1 MKDNMYNVYKTNI
14 YESGY
19 NLKLDTSLFLA
30 INNQNV
36 ISKIEQILSDGN
48 VEDKLLTLQKK
59 EKEAFDRVSQSC
71 DEWTSIAKEVAL
83 VKAAKEYL
91 DAPEATNTNNCWIY
105 EKNVDTEYQSIS
117 NYVYQMF
124 FTIQE
129 NTVWNVVSKKSEPDY
144 WTVSW
149 SFCLNSQSEF
159 KNVMIAGQN
168 RKKYT
173 DKDKAYTYVKGR
185 KKAYSKY
192 FTEAYPPIPKKYAEH
207 FKKNGVLLPGYT
219 IEEV

>member
-1 MKDNMYNVYKTNI
+1 MKDNMYNVYKTNL
-14 YESGY
+14 YETGY

-71 DEWTSIAKEVAL
+71 DEWTSVAKEVAL

-105 EKNVDTEYQSIS
+105 EKVFCTEYQSIS

-124 FTIQE
+124 FTIDE
-129 NTVWNVVSKKSEPDY
+129 NTVLKY
-144 WTVSW
+144 CIVSW

-159 KNVMIAGQN
+159 KNVMIAGQS

-173 DKDKAYTYVKGR
+173 DKDKAYAYVEGR

-192 FTEAYPPIPKKYAEH
+192 FTEEYPPIPKKYAEH